1 MHVLLLFSGSHSHK
15 NIQNKRGG
23 FLFST
28 HTLSR
33 APKKVEKKKR
43 RTCLPI
49 KKQDKKKKKKE
60 NGIQTVII
68 LSNLSN
74 FIVKARNLR
83 FKSNNFGE
91 SYNNG
96 RVYSTSMEQ
105 KKKKSFQIDCKK
117 ISTENK
123 IITISTYFKF
133 ETNKI

>member
-1 MHVLLLFSGSHSHK
+1 VLLLFSGSHSHK

-33 APKKVEKKKR
+33 APKKVEKKKKG
-43 RTCLPI
+43 RTCIPI
-49 KKQDKKKKKKE
+49 KKQNKKKKKKE
-60 NGIQTVII
+60 NGIQTIII

-91 SYNNG
+91 SCNNG
-96 RVYSTSMEQ
+96 RVYVEGTKKRKSRSKSTAR
-105 KKKKSFQIDCKK
+105 KSAPRTK
-117 ISTENK
+117 
-123 IITISTYFKF
+123 
-133 ETNKI
+133 

>member
-1 MHVLLLFSGSHSHK
+1 MYT
-15 NIQNKRGG
+15 NKK
-23 FLFST
+23 T
-28 HTLSR
+28 
-33 APKKVEKKKR
+33 KQEKEE
-43 RTCLPI
+43 
-49 KKQDKKKKKKE
+49 KE
-60 NGIQTVII
+60 NGIQTIII

-91 SYNNG
+91 SCNNG
-96 RVYSTSMEQ
+96 RVYVEGTK

-123 IITISTYFKF
+123 IIITISTYFKF